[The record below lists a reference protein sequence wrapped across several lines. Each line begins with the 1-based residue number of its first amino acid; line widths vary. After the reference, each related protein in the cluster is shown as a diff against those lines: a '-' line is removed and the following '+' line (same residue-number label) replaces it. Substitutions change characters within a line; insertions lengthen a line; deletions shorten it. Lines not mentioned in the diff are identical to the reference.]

1 MELFSTN
8 NLLEEELI
16 IHNNLTGNDFDLDKN
31 KGQCIILCL
40 LFWTPELLGEEG
52 GGATAIPGIIG
63 LIC

>member
-16 IHNNLTGNDFDLDKN
+16 IQNNLTGNDFDLDTK
-31 KGQCIILCL
+31 KGECICL
-40 LFWTPELLGEEG
+40 LW
-52 GGATAIPGIIG
+52 ADDDANAIPGLIG